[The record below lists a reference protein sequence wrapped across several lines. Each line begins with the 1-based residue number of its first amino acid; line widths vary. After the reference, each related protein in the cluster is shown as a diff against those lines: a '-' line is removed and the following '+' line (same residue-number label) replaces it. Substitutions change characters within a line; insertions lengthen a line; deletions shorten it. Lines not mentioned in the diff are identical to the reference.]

1 MAITEEKGLGRK
13 SLERKFRTGKRDMR
27 KESEN
32 KNNNKKIGFFFFFG
46 LATHNRE
53 AAKKYNRLVRYIAR
67 GTEFKSKKKEP
78 LLSVQLFLR

>member
-32 KNNNKKIGFFFFFG
+32 KNNNKKIGFFFF
-46 LATHNRE
+46 LALQHIIEKLQRNTTGWLGTLPEELNLNQ
-53 AAKKYNRLVRYIAR
+53 KKRNLCYPCS
-67 GTEFKSKKKEP
+67 FS
-78 LLSVQLFLR
+78 